1 MVSVVLAGCSRVVGL
16 AGGFGCGV
24 KCLRSNHIDSVLVYL
39 MMVLWFSRY
48 IGTFTIK
55 ETQHYAETSFCEVI
69 PCILPECSLL
79 FLDVP
84 YAAAVKNEKPWWKAG
99 DKNDPFNSVVAFKGD
114 AQGLILEA
122 VKKNE
127 DKMEYS
133 RILHAIKANFNHKYE
148 EYRKKWGGGIM
159 GSKSQVIQVMLT
171 KLNVLS
177 IWAQPQPQLQ
187 SQSSSVLLDD
197 RSDRLMLH
205 IVRLPGEFGFTGI
218 ACCARRKRAE
228 LRFCSWKWA
237 NTRIVTAKGYICQA
251 AIAYI

>member
-1 MVSVVLAGCSRVVGL
+1 MFLLKLQSWKLSIMQKQVSVRSFLA
-16 AGGFGCGV
+16 FFP
-24 KCLRSNHIDSVLVYL
+24 SVL
-39 MMVLWFSRY
+39 
-48 IGTFTIK
+48 FTL
-55 ETQHYAETSFCEVI
+55 VI
-69 PCILPECSLL
+69 
-79 FLDVP
+79 
-84 YAAAVKNEKPWWKAG
+84 
-99 DKNDPFNSVVAFKGD
+99 AFKGD

-197 RSDRLMLH
+197 RSDRSQTQSS
-205 IVRLPGEFGFTGI
+205 PE
-218 ACCARRKRAE
+218 A
-228 LRFCSWKWA
+228 
-237 NTRIVTAKGYICQA
+237 
-251 AIAYI
+251 AYIDVIQHHPEYYDGTFDQEY